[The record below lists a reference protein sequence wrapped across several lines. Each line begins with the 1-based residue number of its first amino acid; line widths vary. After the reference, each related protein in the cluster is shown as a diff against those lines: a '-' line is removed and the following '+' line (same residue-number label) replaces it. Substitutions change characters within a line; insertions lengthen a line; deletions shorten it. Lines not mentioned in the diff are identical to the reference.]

1 MCRSLALIE
10 EYTKE
15 YWLNE
20 LRESAKFLESLYRTT
35 VWDNELEF
43 KTEKAV
49 FLGCYAIRKLKES
62 KLLSTELSGFN
73 TSLISHPIKTEHE
86 NEGDEKWSK
95 KYHFGQSNK
104 HELALE
110 RLCNQFIHS
119 KIYSPFVPGG
129 LGCMGFFFAS
139 DKEYKKRVYYV
150 QLIKIVSIFLSV
162 VQNKKVNLELEVN
175 GANVSAANLAMH
187 T

>member
-1 MCRSLALIE
+1 MIE
-10 EYTKE
+10 VYTKE

-20 LRESAKFLESLYRTT
+20 LKESAQFLESLYRTT

-73 TSLISHPIKTEHE
+73 TSLISHPIRSEHDSIV
-86 NEGDEKWSK
+86 DEKWSK
-95 KYHFGQSNK
+95 KYNFGQSDSN
-104 HELALE
+104 ELALE

-129 LGCMGFFFAS
+129 QGCMGFFFAS
-139 DKEYKKRVYYV
+139 DKEYRKQVYYV
-150 QLIKIVSIFLSV
+150 QLIKIVSLFLSV
-162 VQNKKVNLELEVN
+162 VHNKKVNLELEVN
-175 GANVSAANLAMH
+175 GAEVSAINLSIH

>member
-1 MCRSLALIE
+1 MIE
-10 EYTKE
+10 AYTKE

-20 LRESAKFLESLYRTT
+20 LKDSAQFLESLYRTT
-35 VWDNELEF
+35 IWDNELEF

-49 FLGCYAIRKLKES
+49 FFGCYAIRKLKES
-62 KLLSTELSGFN
+62 KLLSHEISGFN
-73 TSLISHPIKTEHE
+73 TSLISHPIRVT
-86 NEGDEKWSK
+86 GVDVADDKWSK
-95 KYHFGQSNK
+95 KYNFGQSDGQ
-104 HELALE
+104 ELALE

-129 LGCMGFFFAS
+129 QGCMGFFFAS
-139 DKEYKKRVYYV
+139 DKECKKQVYYV

-162 VQNKKVNLELEVN
+162 VHNKKVNLELEIN
-175 GANVSAANLAMH
+175 GAEVSARNLKMH